1 MVEFRSPEK
10 PDLTGSALLMSHAQD
25 EFFKHLKLKIFI
37 PVRDQLPASAQCTT
51 PIPRLALNT
60 LWGFVWQVLMSKQGC

>member
-1 MVEFRSPEK
+1 
-10 PDLTGSALLMSHAQD
+10 MSHAQ
-25 EFFKHLKLKIFI
+25 EEVFKHLKLKIFI